1 MIPLIVGCISIGGAV
16 VGMGHYVDNRYETRT
31 HIAQLR
37 QDDER
42 GRLETQL
49 DVYQLKLDFLLS
61 KPTRTPQDEQE
72 IKYLEDVIAKIRQRL
87 KGLE

>member
-16 VGMGHYVDNRYETRT
+16 VGMGHYVDNRYETRA

-42 GRLETQL
+42 GRLENQAE
-49 DVYQLKLDFLLS
+49 VYQLKLDFLLS
-61 KPTRTPQDEQE
+61 KVTRTPQDEQE
-72 IKYLEDVIAKIRQRL
+72 IHYLEEAIAKIRSRL